1 MSEPP
6 ASAPPVST
14 SPEYGEWAR
23 DQRGGDKAEERPQGT
38 VYGGAGGPGPA
49 HMTMAIAGGSPMEN
63 SGSLTGHILSQ
74 GRTDGPTPTAN
85 TAKVFLVMALVLG
98 ILVAVGALVV
108 LATGDTFSDLF
119 DGFLNS

>member
-1 MSEPP
+1 
-6 ASAPPVST
+6 
-14 SPEYGEWAR
+14 
-23 DQRGGDKAEERPQGT
+23 
-38 VYGGAGGPGPA
+38 
-49 HMTMAIAGGSPMEN
+49 MTMAIATGSPLEN

-74 GRTDGPTPTAN
+74 GRSDGPSSSAN

>member
-1 MSEPP
+1 MEQAP
-6 ASAPPVST
+6 APTSAPPVST

-23 DQRGGDKAEERPQGT
+23 DQRGKGGEPAPGT
-38 VYGGAGGPGPA
+38 VYGASGSEPPQ
-49 HMTMAIAGGSPMEN
+49 MTMAIAGGSPLEN

-74 GRTDGPTPTAN
+74 GRSDGPAQSAN

-108 LATGDTFSDLF
+108 LVTGDTFSDLF
-119 DGFLNS
+119 DSFLKS